1 MRDSENVPCVFTKSR
16 SEETQNKLIS
26 GKVRNLAAYFFS
38 AKPLIIYHNSDFI
51 IFAEN
56 LLYLILFLIL
66 MVNVLRK
73 TIKKDFPDSEVIFSI
88 TLEHRTNKLGQS
100 IDVYRIQWNE
110 DNKTKYFVFSS
121 VASALDF
128 VHSNFAL

>member
-1 MRDSENVPCVFTKSR
+1 
-16 SEETQNKLIS
+16 
-26 GKVRNLAAYFFS
+26 
-38 AKPLIIYHNSDFI
+38 
-51 IFAEN
+51 
-56 LLYLILFLIL
+56 

-88 TLEHRTNKLGQS
+88 TLEHRTNKLSQS